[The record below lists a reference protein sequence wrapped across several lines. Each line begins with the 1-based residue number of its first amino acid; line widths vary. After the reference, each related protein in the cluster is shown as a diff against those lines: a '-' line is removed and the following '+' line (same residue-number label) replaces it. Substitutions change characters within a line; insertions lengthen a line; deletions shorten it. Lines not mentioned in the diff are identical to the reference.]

1 MGCAAIKLPKSKR
14 NPACNV
20 QKEDNNQ
27 ENLNNRIQIK
37 SFSTSNDY
45 ISVKFLG
52 RGAFSEVMMCKHI
65 PSQEYRALKILKK
78 SSLVDAQYYSDGIL
92 KEAVYLEQISNQ
104 NVLKLCDYF
113 EDDLNLYIA
122 TEFCEAGSLFHHI
135 KKKLTIDEEKAAEI
149 MFQIMLAV
157 DNFHK
162 QHIIHRD
169 IKPENIFITDSEGM
183 KIKIGDFG
191 NACHYQPNGKLTG
204 IFGTPYYLAPEILKG
219 DYNEKVDIWSCG
231 ITLYVLLTGKA
242 PYLARDPKT
251 IKQAILTNPFQ
262 VDSQTLPTKSGL
274 LRDFLQKLLEID
286 PEKRISAEEA
296 LYHPW
301 LAQEK
306 AKIETLVNC
315 LSTSSKIDICSSPLT
330 CNTTQAHVLDSKCA
344 TNKEKAQEKCQEVDK
359 KVMNMLNKAGM
370 REKYTRKGVLKKI
383 AEGNFSKS
391 LLENDYS
398 IKMN

>member
-1 MGCAAIKLPKSKR
+1 MGCAAIMLPKNKR
-14 NPACNV
+14 NPACKIKNGEIE
-20 QKEDNNQ
+20 QGAF
-27 ENLNNRIQIK
+27 NNRIQVK
-37 SFSTSNDY
+37 SFSTANDY

-78 SSLVDAQYYSDGIL
+78 SNLVDAQYNSDGIL
-92 KEAVYLEQISNQ
+92 NEAVYLEQIRNQ

-122 TEFCEAGSLFHHI
+122 TEFCESGSLFHHI
-135 KKKLTIDEEKAAEI
+135 KKNLTIDEEKAAEI
-149 MFQIMLAV
+149 MFQVMLAV
-157 DNFHK
+157 DYFHK

-169 IKPENIFITDSEGM
+169 IKPENIFITESKDM

-191 NACHYQPNGKLTG
+191 NACYYQPNCKLTG
-204 IFGTPYYLAPEILKG
+204 IFGSPYYLAPEVLKG
-219 DYNEKVDIWSCG
+219 TYNEKIDIWSCG

-251 IKQAILTNPFQ
+251 IKQTILTSPFQ
-262 VDSQTLPTKSGL
+262 VDGKILPTKSGL

-301 LAQEK
+301 LSQERVK
-306 AKIETLVNC
+306 TETLVNC
-315 LSTSSKIDICSSPLT
+315 LSTSSKIDLASSPLT
-330 CNTTQAHVLDSKCA
+330 CNSTQIHGLESKFISD
-344 TNKEKAQEKCQEVDK
+344 KEKSQEVDK

-370 REKYTRKGVLKKI
+370 REKYTRKGVLKKV

-391 LLENDYS
+391 LLENGFSNKRD
-398 IKMN
+398 

>member
-1 MGCAAIKLPKSKR
+1 MGCAAIMLSKNKR
-14 NPACNV
+14 NPTCKVKNGSS
-20 QKEDNNQ
+20 KQ
-27 ENLNNRIQIK
+27 EEINNRIQVK
-37 SFSTSNDY
+37 SFSTANDY

-78 SSLVDAQYYSDGIL
+78 STLVDAQYYSDGIL
-92 KEAVYLEQISNQ
+92 KEAVYLEQIRNQ

-122 TEFCEAGSLFHHI
+122 TEFCESGSLFHHI
-135 KKKLTIDEEKAAEI
+135 KKNLTIEEDKAAEI
-149 MFQIMLAV
+149 MYQIMLAV
-157 DNFHK
+157 DYFHK

-169 IKPENIFITDSEGM
+169 IKPENIFITESKDM

-204 IFGTPYYLAPEILKG
+204 IFGSPYYLAPEVLKG
-219 DYNEKVDIWSCG
+219 AYNEKIDIWSCG

-242 PYLARDPKT
+242 PYSARDPKT

-262 VDSQTLPTKSGL
+262 IDSKTLPIKSGL

-301 LAQEK
+301 LSQEK
-306 AKIETLVNC
+306 IKTETLVNC
-315 LSTSSKIDICSSPLT
+315 LSTSSKIDLASSPLT
-330 CNTTQAHVLDSKCA
+330 CNTTQVHGLDLKSVSDK
-344 TNKEKAQEKCQEVDK
+344 EKCQGAGK
-359 KVMNMLNKAGM
+359 STMNMKNGNEM
-370 REKYTRKGVLKKI
+370 REKYTRKRVLNKVDEEK
-383 AEGNFSKS
+383 FSAG
-391 LLENDYS
+391 LLEKDFS
-398 IKMN
+398 DKMN